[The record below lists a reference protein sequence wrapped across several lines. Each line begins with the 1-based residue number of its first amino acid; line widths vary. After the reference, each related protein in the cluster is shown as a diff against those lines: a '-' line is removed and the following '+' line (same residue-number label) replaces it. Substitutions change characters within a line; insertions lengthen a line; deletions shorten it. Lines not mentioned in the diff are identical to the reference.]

1 VSDSNDLDGS
11 VPDTAPPTRV
21 LLVDDHQLMASTLQL
36 ALENESDIRV
46 VGLARNLAEAR
57 TALASTH
64 PDVVLLD
71 QRLPDGDGVAAIPD
85 LYKMRPDTQIVVLTA
100 NTSEAVLV
108 AAVEAGAAGF
118 VTKTG
123 TIEEVVGA
131 VRAAATGDTVIAPA
145 LLGRLLARVVRH
157 ERGIG
162 SDLTPRE
169 REILELLAE
178 GLSNA
183 AIAERLHVSVYT
195 VRNHVANLSTKL
207 GAHSKLEAL
216 SIAVREGLLPGP

>member
-1 VSDSNDLDGS
+1 MTGS
-11 VPDTAPPTRV
+11 TFGTQVPTRV
-21 LLVDDHQLMASTLQL
+21 LLVDDHQLMSSTLQL
-36 ALENESDIRV
+36 ALETEPDIRV

-57 TALASTH
+57 TALTSTL

-85 LYKMRPDTQIVVLTA
+85 FHAQRPDAQIVVLTA

-118 VTKTG
+118 VTKTS
-123 TIEEVVGA
+123 TIEEVVAA
-131 VRAAATGDTVIAPA
+131 VRAAAVGETVIAPA
-145 LLGRLLARVVRH
+145 LLTRLLRRVVRH
-157 ERGIG
+157 EHGLG

-183 AIAERLHVSVYT
+183 AIAERLSVSVYT
-195 VRNHVANLSTKL
+195 VRNHIANLSTKL

-216 SIAVREGLLPGP
+216 SIAVREGLLPGG